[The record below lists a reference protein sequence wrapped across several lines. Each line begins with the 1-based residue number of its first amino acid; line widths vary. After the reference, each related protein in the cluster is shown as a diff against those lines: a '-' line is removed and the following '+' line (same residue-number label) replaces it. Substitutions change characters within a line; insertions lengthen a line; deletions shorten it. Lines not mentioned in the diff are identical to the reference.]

1 MDNDPN
7 APPTAKKV
15 GKASNAECTSACL
28 YDTRLQPCH
37 IQYVNQYDWMW

>member
-15 GKASNAECTSACL
+15 GKASNAEGRN
-28 YDTRLQPCH
+28 D
-37 IQYVNQYDWMW
+37 IIVYVDGAIYTVDMAGMVYCV